1 MKSFQ
6 QELRRGGIAIQ
17 AAKTDPKLFVHLDA
31 PNGPHEIRFTY
42 VRLKGKT
49 VTAMV
54 IFAAQPPEDGKPY
67 FAVGYAVPK
76 RFQKQ
81 GRAKDILVAAL
92 ADNADAVL
100 FVKAGVAE
108 GFLFSGRNLVDHEYR
123 NVCYRY
129 FVNLNG
135 QLVFSGQDN
144 GPPDPMFEVGDVYP
158 GGVRNGKHFDITDV
172 ITGEVARVNG
182 CGVMIVGKERDVSK
196 AN

>member
-1 MKSFQ
+1 MKKWDY
-6 QELRRGGIAIQ
+6 EITTTGAGRTIT
-17 AAKTDPKLFVHLDA
+17 AKSD
-31 PNGPHEIRFTY
+31 
-42 VRLKGKT
+42 
-49 VTAMV
+49 
-54 IFAAQPPEDGKPY
+54 
-67 FAVGYAVPK
+67 
-76 RFQKQ
+76 
-81 GRAKDILVAAL
+81 RAKQRTPEPQAFAN
-92 ADNADAVL
+92 NADAVL

-123 NVCYRY
+123 NVSYRY

-135 QLVFSGQDN
+135 QFVFSGQDN